1 MTWLPSLY
9 FAKGLSYVV
18 VMVLSLLLFRQT
30 GQSLTVVTLL
40 VACFYLPW
48 VLKPLWRPRMASLMD
63 SRTWVLLTEFLL
75 VAGFAALALTVST
88 VVASFAILLA
98 IAFLT
103 AAHNVAADALFRHHA
118 GAEPHRSYGYVREIA
133 RNLAFVVGQGVVV
146 TMVGNLQV
154 IYRYDIAFSWSLM
167 FYVIAG
173 IYLLLSLC
181 HIFVLPSA
189 ERAVATPSPA
199 RTVLTLPVTCFL
211 LFCGM
216 TPAFQSKVV
225 VLYLLEPLRRGGL
238 GLSPQE
244 YGLVAGSLGVFALA
258 AGGLAGSRLLLRF
271 GYSRLRWPMALS
283 LLVPSIAYAIL
294 SVSALTNLWLV
305 ALCIVAEQLCCG
317 FGMAPCL
324 FLLRLLRSD
333 AAKSLFALSMLVSTA
348 VSGAVASATGYPL
361 FFVISFAVGI
371 LGVIAVRFLRLPDRK
386 IPPQQ

>member
-75 VAGFAALALTVST
+75 VAAFAALAFTVST

-103 AAHNVAADALFRHHA
+103 AAHNVAADALFRHHT
-118 GAEPHRSYGYVREIA
+118 GAEPHHSYGYVREIA

-167 FYVIAG
+167 FYAIAG
-173 IYLLLSLC
+173 I
-181 HIFVLPSA
+181 
-189 ERAVATPSPA
+189 
-199 RTVLTLPVTCFL
+199 
-211 LFCGM
+211 
-216 TPAFQSKVV
+216 
-225 VLYLLEPLRRGGL
+225 
-238 GLSPQE
+238 
-244 YGLVAGSLGVFALA
+244 
-258 AGGLAGSRLLLRF
+258 
-271 GYSRLRWPMALS
+271 
-283 LLVPSIAYAIL
+283 
-294 SVSALTNLWLV
+294 
-305 ALCIVAEQLCCG
+305 
-317 FGMAPCL
+317 
-324 FLLRLLRSD
+324 
-333 AAKSLFALSMLVSTA
+333 
-348 VSGAVASATGYPL
+348 
-361 FFVISFAVGI
+361 
-371 LGVIAVRFLRLPDRK
+371 
-386 IPPQQ
+386 